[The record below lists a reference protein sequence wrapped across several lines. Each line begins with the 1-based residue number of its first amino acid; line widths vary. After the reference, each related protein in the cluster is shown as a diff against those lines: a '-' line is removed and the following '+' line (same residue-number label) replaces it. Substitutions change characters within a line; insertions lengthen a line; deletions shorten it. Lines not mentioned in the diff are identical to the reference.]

1 MIFWDL
7 DGVIRDISK
16 ATFGYHIPTWDHRDA
31 LGKNLVQKVN
41 DNIHILVSAPPTE
54 YKDMIEN
61 AYSILDEPIH
71 ILTVQPRRWQ
81 AYTKLWILNL
91 LRNVEAKITMFQNVS
106 DKYKYFAAI
115 EDALLVEDHPCL
127 PSYKRVVLVRRPWN
141 SSVNHAHKVINNV
154 SDMHFFLT
162 KEVLGVKEEKED

>member
-115 EDALLVEDHPCL
+115 DM
-127 PSYKRVVLVRRPWN
+127 PSWSRITPVFLIQRVVLVRRPWN
-141 SSVNHAHKVINNV
+141 SSVNHAIKVINNV
-154 SDMHFFLT
+154 SICISS
-162 KEVLGVKEEKED
+162 